1 MALRR
6 ACTGRVARFEGCYYD
21 SGRRVPCFL
30 PDVFDELIE
39 SGLLTL
45 TEPDPGSAG
54 WCRVALT
61 STGHARFAALS
72 EQEKQWARRP
82 LHAEYQRPAAV
93 DAPPVPPA
101 VHGRSL

>member
-6 ACTGRVARFEGCYYD
+6 ADTGRVARFEGCYYD

-30 PDVFDELIE
+30 PDAFDELIE

-45 TEPDPGSAG
+45 AEPDPGSVG

-61 STGHARFAALS
+61 STGRARFAVLS
-72 EQEKQWARRP
+72 EREQQWARRP
-82 LHAEYQRPAAV
+82 LHAEYQRTAAV
-93 DAPPVPPA
+93 DPVPVPPA
-101 VHGRSL
+101 VHGRTV